1 MAFSRFLCPCVH
13 RDVRLFDEHGAVG
26 RAHDAVAGGKLFKA
40 VRAPARDAGRGEQRR
55 VQILWDLQHTVDQA
69 GIEVDVRAHGDRL
82 VLARHDLLDAARFHA
97 LHQLQIMEPPLGSGQ
112 RRGVFFDDDGT
123 RV

>member
-40 VRAPARDAGRGEQRR
+40 VCAPARDAGRGEQRR
-55 VQILWDLQHTVDQA
+55 VQILRT
-69 GIEVDVRAHGDRL
+69 
-82 VLARHDLLDAARFHA
+82 
-97 LHQLQIMEPPLGSGQ
+97 P
-112 RRGVFFDDDGT
+112 
-123 RV
+123 

>member
-40 VRAPARDAGRGEQRR
+40 VRAQPAMRAVANSGVYRSSGISS
-55 VQILWDLQHTVDQA
+55 IL
-69 GIEVDVRAHGDRL
+69 
-82 VLARHDLLDAARFHA
+82 
-97 LHQLQIMEPPLGSGQ
+97 
-112 RRGVFFDDDGT
+112 
-123 RV
+123 